1 MSNETLSVL
10 TSTTSLLI
18 SIAVFWVAFSQMKRA
33 SAKVK
38 LDLYNRRFNI
48 YQITLDYYFSLWND
62 PYPTVTEKS
71 FLFTKAFRES
81 KFLFKDNDNVY
92 KTLEKIHKKG
102 AKIRFYKEYKYEMEH
117 NLTKDKLDLDTL
129 HKESS
134 EALLELENDLIALE
148 NYIQKYIQFNST
160 SGWSLFK

>member
-1 MSNETLSVL
+1 MSVF
-10 TSTTSLLI
+10 TSTTSLLV
-18 SIAVFWVAFSQMKRA
+18 SIAVFGVAFSQMKIA

-102 AKIRFYKEYKYEMEH
+102 SKIRFYEKYKYEMEH

-129 HKESS
+129 HKTSS
-134 EALLELENDLIALE
+134 EALLELENDLMALE